1 MQEFSVCLG
10 GKAGDGINRSG
21 TLLCRI
27 LARHGWKVWMYYEYP
42 SLIRGG
48 QNIVVIRAGEK
59 QPGGHRDCVDYLLA
73 LDQITVDRYCTKCNP
88 GMVCIYNSD
97 TVSRATGTGIDL
109 EAIVRREGG
118 HPVMKNTCLIG
129 AFCRAAQIPFELLEQ
144 MLRDEFGEK
153 AEPNIRYAAIGYDFE
168 SSPKPIPAG
177 TGDGS
182 AVLSGNEVMALGLC
196 AGGLETYVAYPMSPS
211 TGILHTLAGEAE
223 NFGLRVLHPE
233 SEIAAAGMTLGAAC
247 GGSMAA
253 TGTSGGGF
261 CLMTETFS
269 MAGMSETP
277 FCVVLCQRSG
287 PSTGAPTYTGQE
299 DLLFALH
306 AGQGEFPRLVV
317 APGDHTQAFYWSGRA
332 LQLAWEFQV
341 PSLILADKTLC
352 ESVATCPPDLLKPPV
367 AGPVPWWD
375 GTGTYERYQETGNG
389 VSPLAV
395 PPQQG
400 AVVKVSRKTHTA
412 DGIATDH
419 AQEIAA
425 LHDKFLRKEQ
435 ALAVALAGES
445 PVLHVPTPD
454 ATTVICTWGTS
465 APVCREI
472 SEEVGCAVI
481 QPIVLSP
488 FPLKAMQDYLKA
500 YSRLITVEVNST
512 GQFATLLRSQGI
524 MPDAEVKK
532 YDGRPFTPEDLTT
545 ALKEAGI

>member
-48 QNIVVIRAGEK
+48 QNIVVIRAAEK

-88 GMVCIYNSD
+88 GVVCIYNSD
-97 TVSRATGTGIDL
+97 TVSRASGTGIDL
-109 EAIVRREGG
+109 EEIVRREGG

-144 MLRDEFGEK
+144 TLRDEFGEK
-153 AEPNIRYAAIGYDFE
+153 AAPNIRYASIGYDFE
-168 SSPKPIPAG
+168 STPKPIPVG
-177 TGDGS
+177 KGDGS
-182 AVLSGNEVMALGLC
+182 AVLSGNEAMALGLC

-223 NFGLRVLHPE
+223 TFGLQVFHPE
-233 SEIAAAGMTLGAAC
+233 SEIAAAGMALGAAC
-247 GGSMAA
+247 GGRMAA

-261 CLMTETFS
+261 CLMTETLS
-269 MAGMSETP
+269 MAGMGEIP

-352 ESVATCPPDLLKPPV
+352 ESVATCPPNLLKPPV
-367 AGPVPWWD
+367 AGPIPWWD
-375 GTGTYERYQETGNG
+375 GIGTYQRYQETGNG

-395 PPQQG
+395 PPRSG
-400 AVVKVSRKTHTA
+400 AVVKVCSKAHGA
-412 DGIATDH
+412 DGISTDH
-419 AQEIAA
+419 AEEITA
-425 LHDKFLRKEQ
+425 LHDKFLRKEK
-435 ALAVALAGES
+435 ALADALTSEPA
-445 PVLHVPTPD
+445 VLHVSIPNT
-454 ATTVICTWGTS
+454 TTVICTWGSS
-465 APVCREI
+465 APVCREMVD
-472 SEEVGCAVI
+472 ELGCSVI

-488 FPLKAMQDYLKA
+488 FPVQTMQDYLKT
-500 YSRLITVEVNST
+500 YSRLVTVEVNST
-512 GQFATLLRSQGI
+512 GQFATLLRSHGI
-524 MPDAEVKK
+524 MPDAEVTKC
-532 YDGRPFTPEDLTT
+532 DGRPFTPEELTIH
-545 ALKEAGI
+545 LREAGI